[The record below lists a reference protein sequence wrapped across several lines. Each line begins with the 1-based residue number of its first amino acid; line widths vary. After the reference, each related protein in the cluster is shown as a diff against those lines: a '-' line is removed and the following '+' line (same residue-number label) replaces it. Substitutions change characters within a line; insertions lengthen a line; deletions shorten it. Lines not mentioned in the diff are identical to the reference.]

1 MAIGRKG
8 GGDILFEGL
17 DISLSIYLKG
27 RKLQSAVRLHEAAIG
42 KNE

>member
-27 RKLQSAVRLHEAAIG
+27 RKPQ
-42 KNE
+42 

>member
-27 RKLQSAVRLHEAAIG
+27 RKPQSAVSLQEAAIG
-42 KNE
+42 INE